1 LAPPELPEPHDERS
15 RLVLML
21 LVLQQA
27 MTASQDLRVVVLSL
41 VVLLVMAIKL

>member
-1 LAPPELPEPHDERS
+1 M
-15 RLVLML
+15 LML
-21 LVLQQA
+21 LLLQQA